1 MAVQRIYVEKR
12 PEHAVEAKGLLAE
25 FRGLLG
31 AKGLT
36 GLRILNRYDV
46 EGMAPEQ
53 FRQAVP
59 VVFSEPQLD
68 DVHTAIPEGSFTVF
82 ATEYLPGQFD
92 QRAASAA
99 ECVGLLFGGERPAV
113 ATARVFLL
121 YGQRQ
126 RGRSLRPSKNT
137 SSTPWRRARPRWRRT
152 KTLAAEYP
160 APDHVATL
168 TGFIG
173 LDKPA
178 LAAMVQQYGL
188 AMDADDVAFCQA
200 YFRTEERDPT
210 ITELRMIDTYWSDH
224 CRHTTFGTI
233 LDEVVP
239 RQRNAVQKA
248 YARYLAMRREV
259 YAGGREKPMCLMD
272 IGTMGG
278 RVPQKEGRAE
288 EPRRIG
294 RDQRL
299 QREDQCRRRTE
310 SRSPGCCCSKTK
322 PTTIPTEIEPFGG
335 AATCIGGAIRD
346 PPCGPRLCVSRPCAS
361 PARPT
366 R

>member
-121 YGQRQ
+121 SGSVSAAELAAIKKYVINPVEAREA
-126 RGRSLRPSKNT
+126 SLEEK
-137 SSTPWRRARPRWRRT
+137 

-200 YFRTEERDPT
+200 YFRKEGRDPT
-210 ITELRMIDTYWSDH
+210 ITELRMIDTYWLSLIH
-224 CRHTTFGTI
+224 I
-233 LDEVVP
+233 
-239 RQRNAVQKA
+239 
-248 YARYLAMRREV
+248 
-259 YAGGREKPMCLMD
+259 
-272 IGTMGG
+272 
-278 RVPQKEGRAE
+278 
-288 EPRRIG
+288 
-294 RDQRL
+294 
-299 QREDQCRRRTE
+299 
-310 SRSPGCCCSKTK
+310 
-322 PTTIPTEIEPFGG
+322 
-335 AATCIGGAIRD
+335 
-346 PPCGPRLCVSRPCAS
+346 
-361 PARPT
+361 
-366 R
+366 